1 MEVKNSEA
9 EVHFAEKAS
18 EASAE
23 SNVTSVHG
31 QQLRKGGPDGTAQA
45 IFDPRRG
52 AAQMT
57 IFAEFLDRAKNIPA
71 DY

>member
-31 QQLRKGGPDGTAQA
+31 QQLR
-45 IFDPRRG
+45 
-52 AAQMT
+52 
-57 IFAEFLDRAKNIPA
+57 
-71 DY
+71 